1 MSYSTRTV
9 AFTLTH
15 IVCLN
20 MYVHKF
26 IYICNDSI

>member
-1 MSYSTRTV
+1 MSFSTRTV

-20 MYVHKF
+20 MYVYKF

>member
-9 AFTLTH
+9 EFTLTRF
-15 IVCLN
+15 VCLN

-26 IYICNDSI
+26 IYICKDFI